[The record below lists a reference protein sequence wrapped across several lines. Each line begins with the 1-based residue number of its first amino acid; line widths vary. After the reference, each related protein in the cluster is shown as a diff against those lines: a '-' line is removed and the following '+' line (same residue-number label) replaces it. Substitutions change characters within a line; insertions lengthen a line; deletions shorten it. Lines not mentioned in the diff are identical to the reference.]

1 MPFIPS
7 RDSLKLIPNNIL
19 KPKYNVEDLKPGII
33 HIGAANFHRAH
44 QGIYLDDLFN
54 YGIDYGWA
62 VIGSGVMPNDKFMR
76 EALQKQD
83 YLSTI
88 VELEP
93 NSKKVRI
100 SGSMIDF

>member
-1 MPFIPS
+1 M
-7 RDSLKLIPNNIL
+7 
-19 KPKYNVEDLKPGII
+19 
-33 HIGAANFHRAH
+33 
-44 QGIYLDDLFN
+44 
-54 YGIDYGWA
+54 
-62 VIGSGVMPNDKFMR
+62 GSGVMPNDKFMR

-100 SGSMIDF
+100 SGSMIDFLTVEKKNTSFIKA